1 MFKSFFPRPA
11 LFFSSAAVW
20 CAIAI
25 LVWFAGGRQFL
36 TSFAHSGP
44 LPNNAL
50 RFIAP
55 SALAFYLYYFAAF
68 ALFAGFWRVFS
79 PHPWQNW
86 SVNGSA
92 LIIFVTWFS
101 VQMNV
106 AINAWYEPFYD
117 LIQRALTI
125 PIRYRSPRFISS

>member
-11 LFFSSAAVW
+11 LFFTSAALW

-25 LVWFAGGRQFL
+25 IGWFSGLSHLASL
-36 TSFAHSGP
+36 ANAGP

-68 ALFAGFWRVFS
+68 ALFAGFWRLFS
-79 PHPWQNW
+79 PHPWQRW

-106 AINAWYEPFYD
+106 AINAWYE
-117 LIQRALTI
+117 R
-125 PIRYRSPRFISS
+125 